1 MNHFTLGEWADFV
14 RHLKGP
20 SATAQMQQH
29 LDEGCQECSKV
40 VRMWRDLSDFGSNE
54 GLYSPPS
61 RAVRSVEGYYS
72 LLKPRRGAQVA
83 MMARLLFDSLLE
95 AIPAGIRSSQFS
107 PRQLIYST
115 RSLVIDLRLERRLGR
130 VHVVGQAQPRA
141 VAGPGVAGVDV
152 LALKGSKTVER
163 TRCNRFGE
171 FQLELESEED
181 EAFSL
186 VLNYLTSIVVPLRL

>member
-14 RHLKGP
+14 RHLKSP

-29 LDEGCQECSKV
+29 LDERCQECSKV
-40 VRMWRDLSDFGSNE
+40 VRMWRDLSDFASNE
-54 GLYSPPS
+54 GPYSPPS

-72 LLKPRRGAQVA
+72 LLKPRRGVQVA

-95 AIPAGIRSSQFS
+95 AIPAGIRSSQVS

-115 RSLVIDLRLERRLGR
+115 RNLVIQLRLERRLGR
-130 VHVVGQAQPRA
+130 VHLVGQAQPRA
-141 VAGPGVAGVDV
+141 AGPGVAGVDV
-152 LALKGSKTVER
+152 LALKGSKTVKR

-186 VLNYLTSIVVPLRL
+186 VLNYPTSIVVPLRL